1 MKQYIHILV
10 FFIFSVCSVYSQ
22 NCEGPLTVTM
32 VGASSSLP
40 ISIDEESTGV
50 YCTESNEGMVNI
62 TVYGGTPSYDYKWAH
77 EDVNQN
83 FLVDLPVGS
92 YYVTVTDANGCVE
105 ERTITIVNID
115 PLTDSLD
122 LIDISACGSCY
133 MHDGTQS
140 FFYFEEDYIGAIID
154 ITTDKDLGTSMMCA
168 EVAEESIVCYGDA
181 SLGRKWCFKTDSIE
195 NANIRLFFT
204 REELNDLAAKTGY
217 PNEVQLINSGSI
229 YLQIYEFEAS
239 DCEND
244 YPIKF
249 MEQHQF
255 SLTRFD
261 EEKGVWSLEVTGI
274 DDVCVVLSA
283 RGSILP
289 VDLLSFEGEV
299 LAKVNQLTWE
309 TANEI
314 NSLGFNIE
322 KSKNGL
328 AFDSIGFVP
337 STNNQEVEYVFDDIN
352 PWSGSNFYRLKQLD
366 ENEDFK
372 YSHIIHLQ
380 RKTDFDFRIIE
391 NPFQQ
396 TLFIEVAT
404 NVVIDAN
411 ISIFAVDG
419 RIVRTQDIKLQDGI
433 RNLQYDLSD
442 LIPGNYMVRF
452 YNKTSNEFLTKK
464 VVKI

>member
-1 MKQYIHILV
+1 MKRYFHIIV
-10 FFIFSVCSVYSQ
+10 IFIFSISIGNAQ

-32 VGASSSLP
+32 IGASSSLP

-92 YYVTVTDANGCVE
+92 YYVTVTDENGCSE

-140 FFYFEEDYIGAIID
+140 FFYFDEEYIGAIID
-154 ITTDKDLGTSMMCA
+154 LTTDKDLGTSMICA
-168 EVAEESIVCYGDA
+168 EIAEEAYICQGDYVMR
-181 SLGRKWCFKTDSIE
+181 RKWYFNTDAIE

-204 REELNDLAAKTGY
+204 REEIKELALKTGY
-217 PNEVQLINSGSI
+217 PNEVQLINSGSC
-229 YLQIYEFEAS
+229 YLQIYDFDESNCEEDFPKSIMQQFEFS
-239 DCEND
+239 
-244 YPIKF
+244 ITK
-249 MEQHQF
+249 
-255 SLTRFD
+255 FD
-261 EEKGVWSLEVTGI
+261 EEKGVWSIEVTGI
-274 DDVCVVLSA
+274 DDVSVVLAA
-283 RGSILP
+283 RGFILP
-289 VDLLSFEGEV
+289 VDFLSFEGEV

-314 NSLGFNIE
+314 NNNGFDIE
-322 KSKNGL
+322 KSKDGL
-328 AFDSIGFVP
+328 SFDVIGFMP
-337 STNNQEVEYVFDDIN
+337 STNQAQGEYTFDDIN
-352 PWSGSNFYRLKQLD
+352 PWSGSSFYRLKQID
-366 ENEDFK
+366 KDGAYK

-380 RKTDFDFRIIE
+380 RKTDFDFRVIE
-391 NPFQQ
+391 NPFREI
-396 TLFIEVAT
+396 LLIEIAT

-419 RIVRTQDIKLQDGI
+419 RIVRTQNISLQDGI
-433 RNLQYDLSD
+433 RNLEYNLSD
-442 LIPGNYMVRF
+442 LTPGNYMVRF

-464 VVKI
+464 IVKI

>member
-1 MKQYIHILV
+1 
-10 FFIFSVCSVYSQ
+10 
-22 NCEGPLTVTM
+22 M
-32 VGASSSLP
+32 VGASSSMP

-77 EDVNQN
+77 EDSNQN

-92 YYVTVTDANGCVE
+92 YYVTVTDANGCSE

-154 ITTDKDLGTSMMCA
+154 LTTDKDLGTSMMCA
-168 EVAEESIVCYGDA
+168 EIEDEAYFCQGNISMR
-181 SLGRKWCFKTDSIE
+181 RKWCFKTDSIE
-195 NANIRLFFT
+195 NANVRLFFT
-204 REELNDLAAKTGY
+204 QEELRELALKTGF
-217 PNEVQLINSGSI
+217 PNEIQLINSGKC
-229 YLQIYEFEAS
+229 YLQVYTFDES
-239 DCEND
+239 DCNID
-244 YPIKF
+244 YPIRI
-249 MEQHQF
+249 MEQYEF
-255 SLTRFD
+255 STTEFNKK
-261 EEKGVWSLEVTGI
+261 EGVWSIEVTGI

-283 RGSILP
+283 RGFVLP
-289 VDLLSFEGEV
+289 VDFLSLEGEV
-299 LAKVNQLTWE
+299 LAKVNRLTWE
-309 TANEI
+309 TANEV
-314 NSLGFNIE
+314 NNHGFDIE

-328 AFDSIGFVP
+328 SFNPIGFVP
-337 STNNQEVEYVFDDIN
+337 STNENTGNYTFDDQN
-352 PWSGSNFYRLKQLD
+352 PWSGSNFYRLKQID
-366 ENEDFK
+366 QDGEYK

-380 RKTDFDFRIIE
+380 RKTDFDFRVIE
-391 NPFQQ
+391 NPFRE
-396 TLFIEVAT
+396 TLLIEVAT

-411 ISIFAVDG
+411 ISIFATDG
-419 RIVRTQDIKLQDGI
+419 RIVRTQDIHIQDGI
-433 RNLQYDLSD
+433 RNLDYDLSD
-442 LIPGNYMVRF
+442 LTPGNYMVRF